1 MTMLALAFSPD
12 FCVVAAD
19 RAVGNLNA
27 AGLST
32 TATKNTKIKHFNEE
46 PMPFIATAAGFAEAV
61 ELVPDIVKYN
71 SIKSPSDLIGL
82 AEVLAKSMKKALEE
96 DLWSQ
101 THTTS
106 CTLALT
112 ADNQFFV
119 HSLYLNDEEV
129 LFSGFEPKK
138 SVIPAGFC
146 APEHR
151 AQKEH
156 WQEMLT
162 EAIMSNEQKLT
173 PQERLNRVLEV
184 MSNAFEECASLNQF
198 VSKDFDYCVI
208 TKHDRKISLN
218 QTPTNSIFE

>member
-19 RAVGNLNA
+19 CAVGNLNA

-32 TATKNTKIKHFNEE
+32 TTTKNTKIKHFNEE
-46 PMPFIATAAGFAEAV
+46 PMPFIATAAGFAQAV
-61 ELVPDIVKYN
+61 ELVPDIVKHN

-82 AEVLAKSMKKALEE
+82 AGFLAKSMKEALEE
-96 DLWSQ
+96 DHWSQ

-106 CTLALT
+106 CILALT

-129 LFSGFEPKK
+129 LFSGFEPTK

-146 APEHR
+146 APEHQ

-162 EAIMSNEQKLT
+162 EAIMPNEQKLT

-208 TKHDRKISLN
+208 TKNDRKISLN